1 MKMSAKLVFLEQQ
14 PSLSIVL
21 YVGIEELQ
29 WPAASEIMVIE
40 ERSKRKRIKN
50 RWLNRLTFTLLSLP
64 ESMSI

>member
-40 ERSKRKRIKN
+40 EKSKTKRIKN

>member
-14 PSLSIVL
+14 PSLSIGL

-40 ERSKRKRIKN
+40 EKSKRKRIKN
-50 RWLNRLTFTLLSLP
+50 RWLNRLTFTLSSLP